1 MWRQTTQSISKC
13 SLYFT
18 LNNKKN
24 LFGVLHLDN
33 NIQVFSKKC
42 VGLQTSQPRAESP
55 GCLTEL
61 NGTSQANSMSLPIPK
76 QAVWKGQPT
85 EKQANGLRHF
95 FFFCLGWYFEQFHL
109 HIYISWSH
117 SYTYYLHKPSFL
129 QLTLSSFHQQSGV
142 SLTSMQASYQSLHH
156 WRKCLPWCLFS
167 LLFLLIQCS

>member
-95 FFFCLGWYFEQFHL
+95 FFFLAWLVFWTISSAYLYILITF
-109 HIYISWSH
+109 IYLLP
-117 SYTYYLHKPSFL
+117 TQTLLPSANPLF
-129 QLTLSSFHQQSGV
+129 LSSTEWG
-142 SLTSMQASYQSLHH
+142 LTY
-156 WRKCLPWCLFS
+156 
-167 LLFLLIQCS
+167 